1 MLEVL
6 ADIIE
11 GPSADGP
18 KSQSPSDEQ
27 TQTELQNYDLMNLN
41 LSHVIDGSIDPSLV
55 ISSEVVMASSYFEEF
70 YFVYEEL
77 ENLYLKTWKGF

>member
-1 MLEVL
+1 MRLYNTTDNLGKVSSTLAYELLELGLSRKEMLEVL

-41 LSHVIDGSIDPSLV
+41 LSYDRWEH
-55 ISSEVVMASSYFEEF
+55 
-70 YFVYEEL
+70 
-77 ENLYLKTWKGF
+77 